1 MWSYPLAQEMRDR
14 YSTAHCSAFWS
25 NSFQG
30 LGTDLVITGLPTITF
45 HKRGKDRLTVRVGRA
60 VLYRDQS
67 FDRVPDLVVALVWR
81 EYTDYLRHDKTPP
94 ELPSWLVEPMASWLE
109 YIERQEI
116 NDAGHA
122 YCVAMEHAA
131 KINKHIQ
138 MMKGT
143 V

>member
-1 MWSYPLAQEMRDR
+1 MWLHPLVDELNDR
-14 YSTAHCSAFWS
+14 YPAYWS
-25 NSFQG
+25 NSRQG
-30 LGTDLVITGLPTITF
+30 LGADLVITGLPTVTF

-81 EYTDYLRHDKTPP
+81 EYTDYLRHNKTPP
-94 ELPSWLVEPMASWLE
+94 ELPLWLVEPMASWLE
-109 YIERQEI
+109 YVEKQEI

-122 YCVAMEHAA
+122 YCVAMEHVA

-138 MMKGT
+138 TMKGT